1 MFRVRDHAHQY
12 VLPSAKGTSQIILR
26 FLIGGARSEKS
37 RLRIYSVCE
46 DLQTVP
52 DLMFNLQRRSG
63 VRSLFIILILV
74 TMLILLNAVRNTT
87 MPKIATNAAS
97 YSNTHA
103 FSTTCTGPS
112 STLAINC
119 TYSTSSTPAN
129 ITDTTILPS
138 TPSAIASSSIDLYQ
152 AWVKNFTSSSMGF
165 PLPHVVATPEVI
177 LETQWAPEL
186 WRHLSELDTK
196 YVSLCI
202 GNSAYKESI
211 VNWLVAAL
219 VITQPPL
226 ENVLVIS
233 LDTKLHEFLQE
244 HDINSVYVDPLT
256 ILRSNGKAKRK
267 LANFWLTRLV
277 LFRLINH
284 WGYTVATYDS
294 DAIPVKNPQTLFAK
308 FEDSDLVGSS
318 GDHPH
323 YLYEKWKSATMCM
336 GMALFKASKATG
348 MTAFLANY
356 FFCFKYCCF
365 FYRRILEFFVNAKH
379 KQNR

>member
-1 MFRVRDHAHQY
+1 MLN
-12 VLPSAKGTSQIILR
+12 LPR
-26 FLIGGARSEKS
+26 R
-37 RLRIYSVCE
+37 RI
-46 DLQTVP
+46 
-52 DLMFNLQRRSG
+52 
-63 VRSLFIILILV
+63 VRSLFITIIILV
-74 TMLILLNAVRNTT
+74 TMLIILSAVMNRV
-87 MPKIATNAAS
+87 MPKIATNAS
-97 YSNTHA
+97 YSCTLA
-103 FSTTCTGPS
+103 ITSSKPATTCT
-112 STLAINC
+112 T
-119 TYSTSSTPAN
+119 
-129 ITDTTILPS
+129 
-138 TPSAIASSSIDLYQ
+138 DLYQ

-165 PLPHVVATPEVI
+165 PSPDIVVTPEAI

-211 VNWLVAAL
+211 VNWLIAAL

-256 ILRSNGKAKRK
+256 IVRSNIKLGKRK
-267 LANFWLTRLV
+267 LTDFWLTRLV

-308 FEDSDLVGSS
+308 FEDSDLVGSRGNTPLHLS
-318 GDHPH
+318 
-323 YLYEKWKSATMCM
+323 EKWKSATMCM
-336 GMALFKASKATG
+336 GMTLLKSSKATG
-348 MTAFLANY
+348 MTAFIITV
-356 FFCFKYCCF
+356 CFKCCCI
-365 FYRRILEFFVNAKH
+365 FYRRILEFFVNAKIGY
-379 KQNR
+379 RTYF